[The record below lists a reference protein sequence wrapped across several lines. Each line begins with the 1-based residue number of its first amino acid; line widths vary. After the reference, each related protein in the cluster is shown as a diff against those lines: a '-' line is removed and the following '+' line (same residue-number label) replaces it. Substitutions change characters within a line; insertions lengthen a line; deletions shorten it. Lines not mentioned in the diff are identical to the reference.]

1 MTTIKDQDLTKNQ
14 QLLRNIVLHAVD
26 QANFTIKNLAKRP
39 TVAMLMEC
47 ENCLTDLMPVVQ
59 LIAVDH
65 IEYAPIYDR
74 LSETLDA
81 VQRGADF
88 DLIELELDGGAA

>member
-1 MTTIKDQDLTKNQ
+1 MNTIKDQDLSKNQ

-26 QANFTIKNLAKRP
+26 QANFTIRNLAKRP
-39 TVAMLMEC
+39 TVVMLMEC

-65 IEYAPIYDR
+65 IEYAPIYDQMA
-74 LSETLDA
+74 TALDA
-81 VQRGADF
+81 AQVHGEPA
-88 DLIELELDGGAA
+88 LIEFEGGAV

>member
-1 MTTIKDQDLTKNQ
+1 MTTIKDQDLSKNQ

-47 ENCLTDLMPVVQ
+47 ENCLTDFMPVIK
-59 LIAVDH
+59 LIADEH
-65 IEYAPIYDR
+65 IEYAPVYDQMA
-74 LSETLDA
+74 TALDA
-81 VQRGADF
+81 AQIHGEPV
-88 DLIELELDGGAA
+88 LIEIN

>member
-1 MTTIKDQDLTKNQ
+1 MNTIKDQDLTKNQ

-74 LSETLDA
+74 MSETLDA
-81 VQRGADF
+81 VQRGCDF